1 MEIVCDPLCK
11 SCDNSNGG
19 VWACHSAV
27 EKGAVI
33 KKTVCR
39 TADMI
44 NYIQFVLKF
53 ETEVVFDYLSGFPG
67 LGMVNVDVDRR
78 HFQCHVQSQWTAHL

>member
-1 MEIVCDPLCK
+1 
-11 SCDNSNGG
+11 
-19 VWACHSAV
+19 V

-44 NYIQFVLKF
+44 NYILFVIKF
-53 ETEVVFDYLSGFPG
+53 ETEVVFDYLNGFPG
-67 LGMVNVDVDRR
+67 LGMVSVDVERACSVPCLVTVDCTIIVD
-78 HFQCHVQSQWTAHL
+78 HWSCILLFLSPSVS

>member
-1 MEIVCDPLCK
+1 
-11 SCDNSNGG
+11 
-19 VWACHSAV
+19 V

-33 KKTVCR
+33 NKTVCR

-53 ETEVVFDYLSGFPG
+53 ETFDYLSGFPG
-67 LGMVNVDVDRR
+67 LGMVNVDVDQG
-78 HFQCHVQSQWTAHL
+78 HVQCHVWSQWTAHL